1 MIQVSEV
8 NWIPKN
14 SKCSVGTVFRK
25 AYFPE
30 TEQTLL
36 AQLSECIARV

>member
-14 SKCSVGTVFRK
+14 TKCSAETVFRK
-25 AYFPE
+25 AYFPAA
-30 TEQTLL
+30 EQTLL
-36 AQLSECIARV
+36 AQLSECIAKV